1 MNEWC
6 CEFFFFFFRTFVQ
19 LLLSNYVGG
28 NGACVV
34 VLCWKFCILNLST
47 FFAPQDICQ
56 YVCQAKVLILMRRY
70 VFLYAWANKNEFLIR
85 NGNGGTERVS

>member
-1 MNEWC
+1 MC
-6 CEFFFFFFRTFVQ
+6 CCPLLEILYTEFV
-19 LLLSNYVGG
+19 Y
-28 NGACVV
+28 
-34 VLCWKFCILNLST
+34 